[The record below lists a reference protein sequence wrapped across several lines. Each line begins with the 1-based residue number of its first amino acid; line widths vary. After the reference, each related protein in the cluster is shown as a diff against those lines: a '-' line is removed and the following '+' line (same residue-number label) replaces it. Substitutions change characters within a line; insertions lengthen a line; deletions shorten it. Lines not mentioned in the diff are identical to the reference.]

1 MAELTNTTTNN
12 TTHNQ
17 MPTSKIDKLY
27 SKHRTILRRLDD
39 IESRISSRVVAHRRR
54 AMNNLEETPTSR
66 RTHCRIF
73 ISHRVEG
80 GNDAGSSEDEKKKD
94 ESTATSAPTAAAAV
108 PRGGH
113 GGKDFSALLH
123 SSAHQNVPEE
133 EEKPLHQR
141 EIKKGVRKWTLV
153 IEGGLLIKH
162 LDHDSVKIVDDKLDK
177 GLPILGCGGSAGEED
192 MNGTTATATKS
203 ESSTK
208 LKDQWKGGNN
218 ERENEITID
227 PINFT
232 HLFDKLEVELKII
245 KKNDKAEVLETSAI
259 TRSGKFALVLFYYVN
274 SCVQYDVSVMCLLH
288 LVLVH
293 FYMIVFATLCTNIC
307 YKYLSFVFVNRDNAH
322 LPGHGSVP
330 EPPKPEEIAE
340 VKKIV
345 WERSKSNAPDTNA
358 FFIAHNED
366 SEFKSMGGKVFTSI
380 FSTDKISAKI
390 KLYRRQGDETNY
402 IPSIQLC
409 EVFFPTFID
418 EKAAGDTGKRSSD
431 KSKNKK
437 RKRSS
442 AAGGD
447 VSRTN
452 SITNLAEMIMNEASN
467 SSMMGSIPPG
477 KEAAFA
483 NRQMPPVTTF
493 PSAADHPDKEVY
505 VPKTITMDEALY
517 AIFFYIRTRELQD
530 AADQSII
537 NNDETLTNLFGCS
550 RMLLSAVRGL
560 LIEKQLVQPCTQ
572 PIVFNYDMTVNGAEP
587 LLKTKSKVVEPQ
599 KKVELGSTRRK
610 SAIRELESDKSDN
623 DEEDEEP
630 HQTMLS
636 LDVDVEVP
644 NLFHVRTRELLRRT
658 TLRSFEYTSC
668 RIKAIRS
675 LVATDVHEDTAK
687 QVVSDVVSGKG
698 YAPHHKQA
706 IMAISNGAMPGGEVQ
721 RAAAIDLR
729 TTALIEKLNE
739 PTAKARQYWDL
750 VAACQNLDNKEE
762 KQIIKE
768 EKSAP
773 STEPPSVEVNN

>member
-1 MAELTNTTTNN
+1 
-12 TTHNQ
+12 
-17 MPTSKIDKLY
+17 MPKSRIDQLY
-27 SKHRTILRRLDD
+27 KKHHTILRRLDD

-80 GNDAGSSEDEKKKD
+80 GNDAGSSEDDKKKD

-123 SSAHQNVPEE
+123 SSAHQNVQE

-162 LDHDSVKIVDDKLDK
+162 LDHDSAKIVDDKLDK
-177 GLPILGCGGSAGEED
+177 GLPILGCGGNYTEGYKD
-192 MNGTTATATKS
+192 GTAATKS

-218 ERENEITID
+218 ERENEVTID

-245 KKNDKAEVLETSAI
+245 KKNEKAEVLETSAI
-259 TRSGKFALVLFYYVN
+259 TRS
-274 SCVQYDVSVMCLLH
+274 
-288 LVLVH
+288 
-293 FYMIVFATLCTNIC
+293 
-307 YKYLSFVFVNRDNAH
+307 
-322 LPGHGSVP
+322 GHGSVP

-418 EKAAGDTGKRSSD
+418 EKAAGDTGKSKSD
-431 KSKNKK
+431 KGKNKK

-442 AAGGD
+442 AANGGD

-467 SSMMGSIPPG
+467 SSMMGSIPPD

-483 NRQMPPVTTF
+483 SRQMPPVTTF

-530 AADQSII
+530 LSDRSIV

-550 RMLLSAVRGL
+550 RMLFSAVRGL

-572 PIVFNYDMTVNGAEP
+572 PIVFNYDMTLNGAEP
-587 LLKTKSKVVEPQ
+587 LLKTKSKVDEPP

-610 SAIRELESDKSDN
+610 SAIKELESDKSDN
-623 DEEDEEP
+623 DEDPEEP

-739 PTAKARQYWDL
+739 QTVKARKYWDVV
-750 VAACQNLDNKEE
+750 VACSNLNK
-762 KQIIKE
+762 KE

-773 STEPPSVEVNN
+773 SVEPPSVEVNN

>member
-1 MAELTNTTTNN
+1 MAEFTTTNN
-12 TTHNQ
+12 TTHK

-27 SKHRTILRRLDD
+27 KKHHTILRRLDD

-54 AMNNLEETPTSR
+54 AMNNMEETPTSR

-80 GNDAGSSEDEKKKD
+80 GNDAGSSEDDKKKD
-94 ESTATSAPTAAAAV
+94 EPTAPTAAAAV
-108 PRGGH
+108 PRAGH

-123 SSAHQNVPEE
+123 SSAHQNVQEE

-162 LDHDSVKIVDDKLDK
+162 LDHDSAKIVDDKLDK
-177 GLPILGCGGSAGEED
+177 GLPILGSSGSSNADED
-192 MNGTTATATKS
+192 MNGTTATKSS

-259 TRSGKFALVLFYYVN
+259 TRS
-274 SCVQYDVSVMCLLH
+274 
-288 LVLVH
+288 
-293 FYMIVFATLCTNIC
+293 
-307 YKYLSFVFVNRDNAH
+307 
-322 LPGHGSVP
+322 GHGSVP

-442 AAGGD
+442 AAGGGD

-530 AADQSII
+530 PNDRSIV

-550 RMLLSAVRGL
+550 RMLFSAVRGL

-572 PIVFNYDMTVNGAEP
+572 PIVFHYDMTVNGAEP
-587 LLKTKSKVVEPQ
+587 LLKTKTKVVEPT

-623 DEEDEEP
+623 DEDPEEP

-739 PTAKARQYWDL
+739 QTAKARKYWDVL
-750 VAACQNLDNKEE
+750 AACQNLNNKEE
-762 KQIIKE
+762 KQNINE
-768 EKSAP
+768 EKSP
-773 STEPPSVEVNN
+773 TSVEVNN